1 LPNCT
6 LLSVKKS
13 NKTRKPPVRND
24 KLLKEFGINLR
35 KIRKQKGIT
44 QEELAFEIELEISQ
58 ISRIER
64 GILNSTISTAY
75 EIASAL
81 DIDLKDLFD
90 FSKKD

>member
-1 LPNCT
+1 M
-6 LLSVKKS
+6 KKPK
-13 NKTRKPPVRND
+13 KTRKPPVRND
-24 KLLKEFGINLR
+24 KLLKEFGNNLR
-35 KIRKQKGIT
+35 KIRKHKGIT
-44 QEELAFEIELEISQ
+44 QEELAFKIGLEISQ

-81 DIDLKDLFD
+81 NVDLKDLFD